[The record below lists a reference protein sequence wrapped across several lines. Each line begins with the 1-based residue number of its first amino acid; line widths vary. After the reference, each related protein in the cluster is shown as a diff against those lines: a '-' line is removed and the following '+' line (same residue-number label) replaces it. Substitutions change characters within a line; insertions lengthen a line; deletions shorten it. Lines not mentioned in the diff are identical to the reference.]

1 MLAWVFDRVAGT
13 RRGGRD
19 ADRACCPPRAAST
32 STASTWRPSDMAEL
46 LRVDAEEWR
55 AEVPSIEEHYANL
68 GERLPVELR
77 DELQAL
83 EKRLS
88 SE

>member
-1 MLAWVFDRVAGT
+1 
-13 RRGGRD
+13 
-19 ADRACCPPRAAST
+19 
-32 STASTWRPSDMAEL
+32 MAEL
-46 LRVDAEEWR
+46 LRVDPEEWR
-55 AEVPSIEEHYANL
+55 AEVPSIEEHYAHL

-77 DELQAL
+77 DELKAL